1 LPSEIVVGMS
11 LKILCAGCGK
21 DEREPAENAVRR
33 ALGRRADSGAWLV
46 SLVKIAGSWSVTLD
60 EPSRGVKSLTLV
72 TPLANLA
79 QAVTNAL
86 TKPAASPAPPPS
98 QATPAES
105 RVSVQCEKCRRPF
118 AVFFEA
124 APDEVQRNAPVAC
137 PHCWHVNH
145 IIVAER
151 VAETRDYRTEKE

>member
-1 LPSEIVVGMS
+1 LASEIVVGMS

-46 SLVKIAGSWSVTLD
+46 SLVKIAGNWSVTLD
-60 EPSRGVKSLTLV
+60 EPLRGVRSLTLV

-86 TKPAASPAPPPS
+86 TKPAPAPPPAS
-98 QATPAES
+98 RARPAES
-105 RVSVQCEKCRRPF
+105 RESVRCEKCRRSF

-124 APDEVQRNAPVAC
+124 APDEEQQNAPVAC

-145 IIVAER
+145 LLVAER